1 MSASRK
7 DASVSKKGGYA
18 TLNIQYKSRA
28 DGGKHH
34 GQCEGGGREASCGG
48 IAAVLLGAQLAACR
62 SVGQS

>member
-28 DGGKHH
+28 DGSKHH

-48 IAAVLLGAQLAACR
+48 IAAVCC
-62 SVGQS
+62 